1 MSFASL
7 EFLLFFAAV
16 LLPTAL
22 IDRFLPNR
30 AREIFLLVVSYVF
43 YGYCGWY
50 FCFLLLFV
58 TLSAYFAAGHTEKK
72 SVYLFGIIAP
82 LLLLGIFKYYN
93 FFLTSITA
101 LLGTET
107 RTLKL
112 LLPVGISFYTFQAI
126 SYVVD
131 AKRGKVEP
139 EKDFIRTALYLSFF
153 PQVLSGP
160 IVRAADLLP
169 QLREGRKISANSLSC
184 GVQIFA
190 FGLLKKMVLADNL
203 ALFVNDV
210 YHAPSAFHW
219 TTLVLAA
226 VSYSLQIYFD
236 FSGYSD
242 MAIGCAKC
250 LGYDYKRN
258 FDLPYLSQ
266 SVTEFWR
273 RWHISLSTWLRDYLY
288 IPLGG
293 NRKGKV
299 RTYAN
304 LFLTFLLGGLW
315 HGADWTFVFWGALN
329 GVALCVDKFLTNR
342 KGNSLVRALRISG
355 TFLFITLTWVFFR
368 ADTFEEAASILRG
381 VITLQNGIVQ
391 PFAWTFAAIAVL
403 LAATLYAAR
412 KAKRSGETWIGSCY
426 PMLDLTTIKGL
437 TIFFIELGAILG
449 LTFTG
454 EQPFVY
460 FQF

>member
-7 EFLLFFAAV
+7 EFFAFFAAV
-16 LLPTAL
+16 LLITAL
-22 IDRFLPNR
+22 IDRFLTNR
-30 AREIFLLVVSYVF
+30 VREVFLLVVSYAF
-43 YGYCGWY
+43 YGYCGWR

-58 TLSAYFAAGHTEKK
+58 TLTAYYAAKHTEKK
-72 SVYLFGIIAP
+72 STYLAGIIVP
-82 LLLLGIFKYYN
+82 LLVLGIFKYYN
-93 FFLTSITA
+93 FFVTSITA
-101 LLGTET
+101 LFGIGDGTL
-107 RTLKL
+107 RI

-131 AKRGKVEP
+131 AKRGKVTP
-139 EKDFIRTALYLSFF
+139 EKDFVRIALYLSFF

-160 IVRAADLLP
+160 IVRASNLLP
-169 QLREGRKISANSLSC
+169 QLREGRKLSADGLSC
-184 GVQIFA
+184 GIQIFA

-219 TTLVLAA
+219 TTLVLATI
-226 VSYSLQIYFD
+226 SYSLQIYFD

-250 LGYDYKRN
+250 LGYDYEKN

-266 SVTEFWR
+266 NVTEFWR

-293 NRKGKV
+293 NRKGSM

-329 GVALCVDKFLTNR
+329 GAALCADKLLPKR
-342 KGNSLVRALRISG
+342 QANSLVRVLRMMG

-368 ADTFEEAASILRG
+368 ADTFAQAAAILRG
-381 VITLQNGIVQ
+381 VISLQNGILQ
-391 PFAWTFAAIAVL
+391 PFAWTFVAIAAL
-403 LAATLYAAR
+403 IAATLCAVR
-412 KAKRSGETWIGSCY
+412 KAKRGGATWVSSYY
-426 PMLDLTTIKGL
+426 PLLDLTTVKGL

-449 LTFTG
+449 LAFTG